1 MAQTVLKAT
10 RESFGEAL
18 CELAK
23 ENKDIVVFDADLAA
37 ATKTGVFKK
46 AYPDRFFD
54 CGIAEGN
61 MMGVAAG
68 MAAAGKIPVAASF
81 AMFAT
86 GRAFEQIR
94 NSIAYP
100 RLNVKIAG
108 SHAGISTGEDGA
120 THQCIEDIAIMRAIP
135 NMVVLNPA
143 DHWEMKAAT
152 KAAIEYDGPVYI
164 RLGRLAIDSFN
175 DPETY
180 SFELGKGITLHE
192 GNDVAVIATGLVVN
206 EARKAVQELEKEGIS
221 ARLINI
227 HTIKP
232 IDRDIIVKAAKETG
246 RIITVEEHNVPQR
259 SRLGAARRVQAHP
272 AAYRERYPRG
282 CKREIILALRGTK
295 QNASVL
301 HSAVFYYCS
310 SFSRF
315 VISAASSS

>member
-1 MAQTVLKAT
+1 MEIVKKAT

-18 CELAK
+18 CELA
-23 ENKDIVVFDADLAA
+23 ETNQDIVVLDADLAA
-37 ATKTGVFKK
+37 ATKTGIFQK
-46 AYPDRFFD
+46 AYPERFFD

-61 MMGVAAG
+61 MVGVAAG

-94 NSIAYP
+94 NSVAYP
-100 RLNVKIAG
+100 ELNVKIAG

-120 THQCIEDIAIMRAIP
+120 THQCIEDMGIMRAIP

-152 KAAIEYDGPVYI
+152 KAAIEYNGPVYI

-180 SFELGKGITLHE
+180 TFEWGKGITLHE
-192 GNDVAVIATGLVVN
+192 GDDVAVIATGLVVN
-206 EARKAVQELEKEGIS
+206 ESLKAVKALEEEGIN

-227 HTIKP
+227 HTLKP
-232 IDRDIIVKAAKETG
+232 IDREIVAKAARETG
-246 RIITVEEHNVPQR
+246 RIITVEEHNVIGGLADAVCEVVTEECPVKVTR
-259 SRLGAARRVQAHP
+259 IGVQDTFGFSGP
-272 AAYRERYPRG
+272 AWELLDKFGLTAPH
-282 CKREIILALRGTK
+282 IAD
-295 QNASVL
+295 
-301 HSAVFYYCS
+301 
-310 SFSRF
+310 
-315 VISAASSS
+315 VIRQVVAEKK

>member
-1 MAQTVLKAT
+1 MAEIIKKAT

-46 AYPDRFFD
+46 DFPDRFFD

-100 RLNVKIAG
+100 GLNVKIAG

-135 NMVVLNPA
+135 GMVVLNPA

-152 KAAIEYDGPVYI
+152 KAAIEYNGPVYI

-180 SFELGKGITLHE
+180 AFELGKGITLHE
-192 GNDVAVIATGLVVN
+192 GNDVTVIATGLVVN
-206 EARKAVQELEKEGIS
+206 EALKAVRELEAEGIS

-232 IDRDIIVKAAKETG
+232 IDREIIIKAAQETG
-246 RIITVEEHNVPQR
+246 RIITVEEHNVVGGLADAVCQVVTDECPVKVTRIGVQDR
-259 SRLGAARRVQAHP
+259 FGYSGPAWELLDEFELTQPHIARVI
-272 AAYRERYPRG
+272 REVVAE
-282 CKREIILALRGTK
+282 KK
-295 QNASVL
+295 
-301 HSAVFYYCS
+301 
-310 SFSRF
+310 
-315 VISAASSS
+315 

>member
-1 MAQTVLKAT
+1 MAETVLKAT

-46 AYPDRFFD
+46 AFPERFFD
-54 CGIAEGN
+54 CGIAEEN

-68 MAAAGKIPVAASF
+68 MAASGKIPVAASF

-94 NSIAYP
+94 NSSAYP

-143 DHWEMKAAT
+143 DHWEMKEAT
-152 KAAIEYDGPVYI
+152 KAAIAYDGPVYI

-180 SFELGKGITLHE
+180 SFEWGRGITLHE
-192 GNDVAVIATGLVVN
+192 GTDVTVVATGLVVN
-206 EARKAVQELEKEGIS
+206 ESLKAVRELEAEGIS
-221 ARLINI
+221 VRLINI

-232 IDRDIIVKAAKETG
+232 IDRDIIIKAARETG
-246 RIITVEEHNVPQR
+246 RIITVEEHNVVGGLADAVCEVITDACPV
-259 SRLGAARRVQAHP
+259 RVTRIGVQDEFGYSGP
-272 AAYRERYPRG
+272 AWELLDAFKLTRPH
-282 CKREIILALRGTK
+282 IA
-295 QNASVL
+295 Q
-301 HSAVFYYCS
+301 
-310 SFSRF
+310 
-315 VISAASSS
+315 VIRDVVNEK

>member
-1 MAQTVLKAT
+1 MAETVKKAT

-18 CELAK
+18 CELA
-23 ENKDIVVFDADLAA
+23 EQNKDIVVFDADLAA
-37 ATKTGVFKK
+37 ATKTSIFQK
-46 AYPDRFFD
+46 ANPDRFFD

-100 RLNVKIAG
+100 KLNVKIAG

-152 KAAIEYDGPVYI
+152 KAAIEYNGPVYI

-192 GNDVAVIATGLVVN
+192 GNDVTVIASGLVVN
-206 EARKAVQELEKEGIS
+206 EALKAVRELEAEGIS

-232 IDRDIIVKAAKETG
+232 IDRDIVIKAAQETG
-246 RIITVEEHNVPQR
+246 RIITVEEHNVVGGLADAVCEVVTAECPVKVTR
-259 SRLGAARRVQAHP
+259 IGVQDEFG
-272 AAYRERYPRG
+272 YSG
-282 CKREIILALRGTK
+282 
-295 QNASVL
+295 
-301 HSAVFYYCS
+301 SAWELLDAFKLTQPHIAQ
-310 SFSRF
+310 
-315 VISAASSS
+315 VIRDVVNEK

>member
-1 MAQTVLKAT
+1 MAEIITKAT
-10 RESFGEAL
+10 RESFGMAL

-23 ENKDIVVFDADLAA
+23 TNKDIVVLDADLAA
-37 ATKTGVFKK
+37 ATKTSIFKK
-46 AYPDRFFD
+46 EFPERFFD

-68 MAAAGKIPVAASF
+68 LAATGKIPVAASF

-100 RLNVKIAG
+100 HLNVKIAG

-120 THQCIEDIAIMRAIP
+120 THQCLEDIALMRTLP
-135 NMVVLNPA
+135 GMVVLNPA
-143 DHWEMKAAT
+143 DHYEMMAAT
-152 KAAIEYDGPVYI
+152 KAAVEYQGPVYI

-175 DPETY
+175 DPATY
-180 SFELGKGITLHE
+180 KFELGKGITLHE

-206 EARKAVQELEKEGIS
+206 EALKAVKELEAQGIN

-232 IDRDIIVKAAKETG
+232 IDEEIIVKAAKETG
-246 RIITVEEHNVPQR
+246 RIITVEEHNIIGGLADAVCQVTSSKCPVPVTR
-259 SRLGAARRVQAHP
+259 IGVEDRFGYSGP
-272 AAYRERYPRG
+272 AKELLEIFG
-282 CKREIILALRGTK
+282 LCKDNIAKVITK
-295 QNASVL
+295 V
-301 HSAVFYYCS
+301 VKG
-310 SFSRF
+310 
-315 VISAASSS
+315 

>member
-23 ENKDIVVFDADLAA
+23 DNKDIVVFDADLAA

-180 SFELGKGITLHE
+180 SFELGKGIT
-192 GNDVAVIATGLVVN
+192 
-206 EARKAVQELEKEGIS
+206 IS

-232 IDRDIIVKAAKETG
+232 IDRDIIIKAAKETG
-246 RIITVEEHNVPQR
+246 RIITVEEHNVVGGLADAVCEVVTAECPVKVTR
-259 SRLGAARRVQAHP
+259 IGVQDEFGHSGP
-272 AAYRERYPRG
+272 AWELLDEFKLTQPHIANVIREVV
-282 CKREIILALRGTK
+282 KEK
-295 QNASVL
+295 
-301 HSAVFYYCS
+301 
-310 SFSRF
+310 
-315 VISAASSS
+315 

>member
-1 MAQTVLKAT
+1 MAEIIKKAT

-46 AYPDRFFD
+46 DFPDRFFD

-100 RLNVKIAG
+100 ELNVKIAG
-108 SHAGISTGEDGA
+108 SHA
-120 THQCIEDIAIMRAIP
+120 
-135 NMVVLNPA
+135 
-143 DHWEMKAAT
+143 AT
-152 KAAIEYDGPVYI
+152 KAAIEYNGPVYI

-180 SFELGKGITLHE
+180 EFELGKGITLHE
-192 GNDVAVIATGLVVN
+192 GSDVTVIATGLVVN
-206 EARKAVQELEKEGIS
+206 EALKAVKELEAEGIS

-232 IDRDIIVKAAKETG
+232 IDREIIIKAAQETG
-246 RIITVEEHNVPQR
+246 RIITVEEHNVVGGLADAVCQVVTDECPVKVTRIGVQDR
-259 SRLGAARRVQAHP
+259 FGYSGPAWELLDKFELTQPHIARVI
-272 AAYRERYPRG
+272 REVVAE
-282 CKREIILALRGTK
+282 KK
-295 QNASVL
+295 
-301 HSAVFYYCS
+301 
-310 SFSRF
+310 
-315 VISAASSS
+315 

>member
-1 MAQTVLKAT
+1 MAEIITKAT
-10 RESFGEAL
+10 RESFGMAL

-23 ENKDIVVFDADLAA
+23 TNKDIVVLDADLAA
-37 ATKTGVFKK
+37 ATKTSIFKDEF
-46 AYPDRFFD
+46 PERFRD

-68 MAAAGKIPVAASF
+68 LAAAGKIPVAASF

-100 RLNVKIAG
+100 HLNVKIAG

-120 THQCIEDIAIMRAIP
+120 THQCLEDIALMRTLP
-135 NMVVLNPA
+135 GMVVLNPA
-143 DHWEMKAAT
+143 DHYEMMAAT
-152 KAAIEYDGPVYI
+152 KAALEYEGPVYI

-175 DPETY
+175 DPDTY
-180 SFELGKGITLHE
+180 KFELGKGITLHE

-206 EARKAVQELEKEGIS
+206 EALKAVKELEAQGIN

-232 IDRDIIVKAAKETG
+232 IDEEIIIKAAKETG
-246 RIITVEEHNVPQR
+246 KIITVEEHNIIGGLADAVCQVTSTKCPVPVTR
-259 SRLGAARRVQAHP
+259 IGVEDKFGYSGP
-272 AAYRERYPRG
+272 AKELLEIFG
-282 CKREIILALRGTK
+282 LCKDNIAK
-295 QNASVL
+295 
-301 HSAVFYYCS
+301 
-310 SFSRF
+310 
-315 VISAASSS
+315 VITDVVKG

>member
-18 CELAK
+18 CELAM

-206 EARKAVQELEKEGIS
+206 EARKAVS
-221 ARLINI
+221 
-227 HTIKP
+227 
-232 IDRDIIVKAAKETG
+232 
-246 RIITVEEHNVPQR
+246 
-259 SRLGAARRVQAHP
+259 
-272 AAYRERYPRG
+272 
-282 CKREIILALRGTK
+282 
-295 QNASVL
+295 
-301 HSAVFYYCS
+301 
-310 SFSRF
+310 
-315 VISAASSS
+315 